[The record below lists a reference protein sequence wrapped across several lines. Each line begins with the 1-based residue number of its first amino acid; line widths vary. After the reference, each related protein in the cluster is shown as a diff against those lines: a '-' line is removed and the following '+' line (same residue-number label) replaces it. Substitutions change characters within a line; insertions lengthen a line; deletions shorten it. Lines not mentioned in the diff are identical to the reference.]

1 MKASVRE
8 ALWFHLIFFT
18 LSLPVLL
25 FAKGGTLGAG
35 LLILVIVY
43 NVALPALSV
52 ARGHAE
58 WMRLWLFLLPLS
70 CGQVLPDWALAEIP
84 QVLVFPDHGQY
95 RIGGAVPVYFMGMW
109 IMLLFPILL
118 ISSSSRRS
126 RYLIASVL
134 SLTLFSFWEWAARP
148 LQLWYGQH
156 VAMIQGVALYPLI
169 PEMLLGL
176 TALWAYRNT
185 DDNNPIQRVFSALG
199 VNLLYTGSLFIGLL
213 FSNRYL

>member
-25 FAKGGTLGAG
+25 FAKGSALGTS

-43 NVALPALSV
+43 NVALPAVSV
-52 ARGHAE
+52 ARGHSE

-84 QVLVFPDHGQY
+84 KVLVFPDLGQY
-95 RIGGAVPVYFMGMW
+95 RIGGAVPIYFMGMW

-126 RYLIASVL
+126 RYVIAASL
-134 SLTLFSFWEWAARP
+134 SLAMFSFWEWAAQP
-148 LQLWYGQH
+148 LGLWYGQN
-156 VAMIQGVALYPLI
+156 VAMFHGVALYVLI
-169 PEMLLGL
+169 PEVLL
-176 TALWAYRNT
+176 ALVALSVYHRT
-185 DDNNPIQRVFSALG
+185 EDYNPIQRLFSALS
-199 VNLLYTGSLFIGLL
+199 VNLFYTGSLFIGLL
-213 FSNRYL
+213 LSNRYL